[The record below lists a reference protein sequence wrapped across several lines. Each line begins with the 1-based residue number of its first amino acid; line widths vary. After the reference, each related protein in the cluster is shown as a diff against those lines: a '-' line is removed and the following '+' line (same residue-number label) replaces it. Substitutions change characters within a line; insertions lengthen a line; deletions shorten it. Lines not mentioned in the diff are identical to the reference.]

1 MSKESEKLKKQV
13 AFLQKLV
20 YKDPLTDLYNRRGF
34 LEASEKIFRMVMSVK
49 SHERKKFRIE
59 EIALVFLDLDDFK
72 KINDKFGHEAG
83 DAVLKGVAEILRN
96 SLREIDVI
104 GRWGGEEIV
113 ILLLGAGKKEA
124 LKISEDL
131 RAKISGHDF
140 ILKRAKK
147 IRITASFGV
156 AGMASAAS
164 AGKGKSL
171 GELIVQADKA
181 MYQAKKKG
189 KNRVVTIEAQNAK
202 RKA

>member
-1 MSKESEKLKKQV
+1 MSNELEKLKKQV
-13 AFLQKLV
+13 ALLQKLV

-49 SHERKKFRIE
+49 NHERKKFRIE
-59 EIALVFLDLDDFK
+59 EIALVLLDLDDFK

-113 ILLLGAGKKEA
+113 ILLLGAGKAEA

-131 RAKISGHDF
+131 RVKISQREF

-147 IRITASFGV
+147 IKLTASFGV
-156 AGMASAAS
+156 AGIDGAAP
-164 AGKGKSL
+164 ANKRKTL
-171 GELIVQADKA
+171 GELITQADKA

-189 KNRVVTIEAQNAK
+189 KNRVVTI
-202 RKA
+202 

>member
-1 MSKESEKLKKQV
+1 MSNELEKLKKQV
-13 AFLQKLV
+13 ALLQKLV

-49 SHERKKFRIE
+49 NHERKKFRIE
-59 EIALVFLDLDDFK
+59 EIALVLLDLDDFK

-113 ILLLGAGKKEA
+113 ILLLGAGKAEA

-131 RAKISGHDF
+131 RVKISQREF
-140 ILKRAKK
+140 ILKGAKK
-147 IRITASFGV
+147 IKLTASFGV
-156 AGMASAAS
+156 AGIDSAAP
-164 AGKGKSL
+164 ADKRKSL
-171 GELIVQADKA
+171 GELITQADKA

-189 KNRVVTIEAQNAK
+189 KNRVVTI
-202 RKA
+202 

>member
-1 MSKESEKLKKQV
+1 MSNELEKLKKQV
-13 AFLQKLV
+13 ALLQKLV

-49 SHERKKFRIE
+49 NHERKKFRIE
-59 EIALVFLDLDDFK
+59 EIALVLLDLDDFK

-113 ILLLGAGKKEA
+113 ILLLGAGKAEA

-131 RAKISGHDF
+131 RVKISQREF

-147 IRITASFGV
+147 IKLTASFGV
-156 AGMASAAS
+156 AGIDGAAP
-164 AGKGKSL
+164 ANKRKTL
-171 GELIVQADKA
+171 GELIAQADKA

-189 KNRVVTIEAQNAK
+189 KNRVVTI
-202 RKA
+202 

>member
-1 MSKESEKLKKQV
+1 VSNELEKLKKQV

-34 LEASEKIFRMVMSVK
+34 LEASEKIFRTVISIK
-49 SHERKKFRIE
+49 NHERKKFRIE
-59 EIALVFLDLDDFK
+59 EIALVLLDLDDFK

-113 ILLLGAGKKEA
+113 ILLLGAGKEEA

-131 RAKISGHDF
+131 RAKISQREF

-147 IRITASFGV
+147 IKITASFGV
-156 AGMASAAS
+156 TGIDSAAPVD
-164 AGKGKSL
+164 KRKSL
-171 GELIVQADKA
+171 GELITQADKA
-181 MYQAKKKG
+181 MYKAKKSG
-189 KNRVVTIEAQNAK
+189 KNKVVIV
-202 RKA
+202 

>member
-1 MSKESEKLKKQV
+1 MSNELEKLKKQV
-13 AFLQKLV
+13 ALLQKLV

-49 SHERKKFRIE
+49 NHERKKFRIE
-59 EIALVFLDLDDFK
+59 EIALVLLDLDDFK

-113 ILLLGAGKKEA
+113 ILLLGAGKAEA

-131 RAKISGHDF
+131 RVKISQREF

-147 IRITASFGV
+147 IKLTASFGV
-156 AGMASAAS
+156 AGIDGVAPAN
-164 AGKGKSL
+164 KRKTL
-171 GELIVQADKA
+171 GELIAQADKA

-189 KNRVVTIEAQNAK
+189 KNRVVTI
-202 RKA
+202 

>member
-1 MSKESEKLKKQV
+1 VSNELEKLKKQV
-13 AFLQKLV
+13 ALLQKLV

-49 SHERKKFRIE
+49 NHERKKFRIE
-59 EIALVFLDLDDFK
+59 EIALVLLDLDDFK

-113 ILLLGAGKKEA
+113 ILLLGAGKAEA

-131 RAKISGHDF
+131 RVKISQREF

-147 IRITASFGV
+147 IKLTASFGV
-156 AGMASAAS
+156 AGIDGAAP
-164 AGKGKSL
+164 ANKRKTL
-171 GELIVQADKA
+171 GELIAQADKA

-189 KNRVVTIEAQNAK
+189 KNRVVTI
-202 RKA
+202 

>member
-1 MSKESEKLKKQV
+1 VSNELEKLKKQV
-13 AFLQKLV
+13 ALLQKLV

-49 SHERKKFRIE
+49 NHERKKFRIE
-59 EIALVFLDLDDFK
+59 EIALVLLDLDDFK

-113 ILLLGAGKKEA
+113 ILLLGAGKAEA

-131 RAKISGHDF
+131 RVKISQREF

-147 IRITASFGV
+147 IKLTASFGV
-156 AGMASAAS
+156 AGIDGVAPAN
-164 AGKGKSL
+164 KRKTL
-171 GELIVQADKA
+171 GELIAQADKA

-189 KNRVVTIEAQNAK
+189 KNRVVTI
-202 RKA
+202 